1 METYK
6 SGTVNTIINEHGVDL
21 GSINVN
27 LYTMD
32 NKTSVID
39 IHLKKKNLISEQQE
53 YIPVNFNQ
61 TKFASYFMFL
71 LKTVLFSLMNLLK

>member
-6 SGTVNTIINEHGVDL
+6 TGTVNTIINENGVDL
-21 GSINVN
+21 GNINVN

-32 NKTSVID
+32 NMTSVID
-39 IHLKKKNLISEQQE
+39 IHLKKKNLTTEQQE

-61 TKFASYFMFL
+61 TKFSLYFMFL
-71 LKTVLFSLMNLLK
+71 LKTDLFSLMNLLK